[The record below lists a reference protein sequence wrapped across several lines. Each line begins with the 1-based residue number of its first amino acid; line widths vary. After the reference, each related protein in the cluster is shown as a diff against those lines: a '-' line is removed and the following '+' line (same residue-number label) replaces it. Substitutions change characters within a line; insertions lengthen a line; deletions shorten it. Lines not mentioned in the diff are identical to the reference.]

1 MYATLAFAIT
11 LLGVFSIFELL
22 KGNQKISLLKF
33 HIIARLILLSAGSFF
48 DYFELNGNEIPYY
61 REIFKLITTV
71 LFVNML
77 FLIVVK
83 KLPRLVI
90 GLEIFFSLYF
100 IIQFANGFQ
109 LPFIKDGILQ
119 NKPTLHQFI
128 FICIYLFLGL

>member
-1 MYATLAFAIT
+1 MFATLAFAIT

-83 KLPRLVI
+83 KLP
-90 GLEIFFSLYF
+90 SNDKTY
-100 IIQFANGFQ
+100 
-109 LPFIKDGILQ
+109 
-119 NKPTLHQFI
+119 
-128 FICIYLFLGL
+128 IYRWSY